1 MFLKIQ
7 PLIPKMHLC
16 YYCYTS
22 LSWEVRQEV
31 REGLSHS
38 FILSLSAVWYT
49 SKYSLSLRITK
60 PFKNSQRFMFRNH
73 DSKMTSKLR
82 DLTPGHSSSAF
93 KGQPE
98 PLTWRHF
105 FQVSVHSALITEKR
119 KPVAD
124 CPENNRT
131 VLMLEV
137 ILTAGKPEGE
147 QRGGRRTGPSLLFL
161 PWGTQT
167 LGHKAAV
174 GTAKNAKKHTHT
186 QRKCNSKET
195 SNQRAHLS
203 SEYGRSFA
211 CPIQHSP
218 HGLDEA

>member
-1 MFLKIQ
+1 MYASRSSAFPIGWLCFGIFLKVQ

-60 PFKNSQRFMFRNH
+60 PFKNSQRFMFHNH
-73 DSKMTSKLR
+73 DSKMTRKLR
-82 DLTPGHSSSAF
+82 DLTPGHSSSTF

-137 ILTAGKPEGE
+137 ILTAGN
-147 QRGGRRTGPSLLFL
+147 QRGAEGRKENRAITPVSSLRH
-161 PWGTQT
+161 P
-167 LGHKAAV
+167 
-174 GTAKNAKKHTHT
+174 
-186 QRKCNSKET
+186 NSW
-195 SNQRAHLS
+195 S
-203 SEYGRSFA
+203 
-211 CPIQHSP
+211 
-218 HGLDEA
+218 